1 MEISPHSFAG
11 ELWYTHSMDRRD
23 FMQTAALATGG
34 LLVSFFVP
42 EKSTAAALPARGFS
56 PNALLRIDPD
66 ETIRIILN
74 KVEMGQGIWTTLA
87 MLIAEELDCDW
98 TRIRVEHRVIEG
110 PHIEESMWVLSTG
123 GSDTTRSEFDRYRTT
138 GAIARTMLV
147 QAAAQRLGISPD
159 QCTTADSYVQAG
171 TTRLSYGS
179 LATDAGR
186 LPIPDVKLRE
196 RREWKLIGSAA
207 EHTPRKLDIPDK
219 VNGKAQYGIDIRFP
233 GLLTAVLERCPV
245 FGGKVRSFDA
255 SEALRVPG
263 VRKVVQVPEGIAVVA
278 DHFWAAQQGRKVLR
292 IEWDPAGR
300 VNPDTA
306 QQFAQY
312 REAIR
317 QPGIVGQSNGEVENA
332 WKNAKGV
339 YTQEFC
345 FPYLAHAPM
354 ETLNCTVKL
363 SADKC
368 EIWTATQSSSLHR
381 QEVARALGFRDEQV
395 VIYTPAMGGSFG
407 RRGSFGNDWVMEAV
421 HIAQATGEAVKLIWT
436 REDDIRGGYY
446 RPVYLHRVKVG
457 TDAAGMPIAWKHD
470 VVGQSLFV
478 NTVLEKDIA
487 PNGLDYSTLDGV
499 NGSPYI
505 ARCPD
510 HSVVLHTTANNVPV
524 LAWRSVGNTH
534 TAFVMETAIDELASL
549 AGADA
554 VEYRKALLGSHA
566 RHYAA
571 LTTAAEKAGWGKPLP
586 PGHFRGVAVHAAMGS
601 VVAQVVEISYLNQN
615 LKVHRVVCAIACG
628 LAVNPDGVRA
638 QMEGGIIYGLTAALF
653 GEITIENGAIPQSN
667 FHDYRMLRME
677 ESPAIEVHIIEDD
690 GKMGGAGE
698 PGVAPVAPALANAFF
713 AATGKRVRNLPL
725 VSNIS

>member
-1 MEISPHSFAG
+1 
-11 ELWYTHSMDRRD
+11 MDRRD

-42 EKSTAAALPARGFS
+42 EKSAAAALPAQGFS

-98 TRIRVEHRVIEG
+98 TQIRVQHRVIEG

-159 QCTTADSYVQAG
+159 QCTTGDGYVQAG
-171 TTRLSYGS
+171 STRLSYGS

-186 LPIPDVKLRE
+186 LPIPDVKLRG
-196 RREWKLIGSAA
+196 RHEWKLIGATA
-207 EHTPRKLDIPDK
+207 RTPRKLDIPDK
-219 VNGKAQYGIDIRFP
+219 VNGKARYGIDIRFA

-255 SEALRVPG
+255 AEALRVPG

-278 DHFWAAQQGRKVLR
+278 DHFWAAQQGRKVLH

-312 REAIR
+312 RALAR
-317 QPGIVGQSNGEVENA
+317 QPGIIGQARGEVENA
-332 WKNAKGV
+332 WKNAKGI
-339 YTQEFC
+339 YEQEFC

-381 QEVARALGFRDEQV
+381 QEVARSLGFRDEQV
-395 VIYTPAMGGSFG
+395 VIYTPTMGGSFG

-421 HIAQATGEAVKLIWT
+421 HIAQAAGEAVKLVWT

-457 TDAAGMPIAWKHD
+457 MDAAGMPMAWKHD

-510 HSVVLHTTANNVPV
+510 HSVVLHTTANNIPV

-534 TAFVMETAIDELASL
+534 TAFVMETAIDELAFL

-554 VEYRKALLGSHA
+554 VAYRKALLGSHA

-615 LKVHRVVCAIACG
+615 LKVRRVVCAIACG
-628 LAVNPDGVRA
+628 LAVNPDGIRA

-653 GEITIENGAIPQSN
+653 GEIKIENGAIRQSN

-677 ESPAIEVHIIEDD
+677 EASAIEVHIIEDE

-698 PGVAPVAPALANAFF
+698 PGVAPAAPALANAFF
-713 AATGKRVRNLPL
+713 AATGRRVRNLPL
-725 VSNIS
+725 LSNI